1 MYSPENEVYTTLK
14 TAILAQYP
22 NASVA
27 SLYVHS
33 PAKFPHVSIELSD
46 TSTMVSALDSS
57 DTERMDVV
65 MFTINIYS
73 NLTSNKQS
81 ECRGILK
88 VIDAE
93 MYQMNFTRLSAIPV
107 PNMADATIYRITARY
122 QAATDGTYFYR
133 R

>member
-1 MYSPENEVYTTLK
+1 MTSPENEVYTRLK
-14 TAILAQYP
+14 TAITASYA

-33 PAKFPHVSIELSD
+33 PSKFPHVSIELSD
-46 TSTMVSALDSS
+46 TSTYIQAMSSADSG
-57 DTERMDVV
+57 MDDV

-73 NLTSNKQS
+73 NLTTGKQA

-88 VIDAE
+88 VIDQE
-93 MYQMNFTRLSAIPV
+93 MYQMNFTRISALPV
-107 PNMADATIYRITARY
+107 PNMADATIYRLTARY
-122 QAATDGTYFYR
+122 RAVTDGTYFYR

>member
-1 MYSPENEVYTTLK
+1 MTSPENEVYTRLK
-14 TAILAQYP
+14 EAITAEYSTA
-22 NASVA
+22 NVA

-33 PAKFPHVSIELSD
+33 PPSFPHVSIELSD
-46 TSTMVSALDSS
+46 TSTYTQALSSADSG
-57 DTERMDVV
+57 MDDV

-73 NLTSNKQS
+73 NLSSGKQA

-93 MYQMNFTRLSAIPV
+93 MYQMNFTRISALPV
-107 PNMADATIYRITARY
+107 PNMADATIYRLTARY
-122 QAATDGTYFYR
+122 RAVTDGTYFYR